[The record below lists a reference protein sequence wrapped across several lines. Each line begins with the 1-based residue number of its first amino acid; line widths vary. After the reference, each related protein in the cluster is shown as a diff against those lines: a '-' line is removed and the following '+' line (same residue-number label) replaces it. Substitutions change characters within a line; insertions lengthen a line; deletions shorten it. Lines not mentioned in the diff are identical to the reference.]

1 MEIIMMGNI
10 KKIRKMV
17 KVKKFLIMEI
27 IIMKENGKKVK
38 EKEKVFYLKTIF
50 ISKENSKMERKK
62 ALLKNLTL
70 IEIL

>member
-1 MEIIMMGNI
+1 MMGNI

-50 ISKENSKMERKK
+50 ISKENSKMEWKK